1 MEAKVRPDKN
11 TRGAPLQAPNPG
23 DKGEKAV
30 VTEQQV
36 RQKLAARA
44 EKARL
49 QAELKGHH
57 IVCKQCFG
65 LIVTVNK
72 FAEENK
78 INREAAFV
86 KIMKNATEALSATKH
101 ALAKA
106 KHLTGWK
113 RDDVMEK
120 IPGMLFALEIFGF
133 SLR

>member
-1 MEAKVRPDKN
+1 MFLESARFKFCIETHGREVRPDKD
-11 TRGAPLQAPNPG
+11 TCGAPLQAPNPG
-23 DKGEKAV
+23 DKGKKSH

-57 IVCKQCFG
+57 IVCKQCFD

-78 INREAAFV
+78 INREAAFI

-106 KHLTGWK
+106 KALN
-113 RDDVMEK
+113 RMET
-120 IPGMLFALEIFGF
+120 
-133 SLR
+133 